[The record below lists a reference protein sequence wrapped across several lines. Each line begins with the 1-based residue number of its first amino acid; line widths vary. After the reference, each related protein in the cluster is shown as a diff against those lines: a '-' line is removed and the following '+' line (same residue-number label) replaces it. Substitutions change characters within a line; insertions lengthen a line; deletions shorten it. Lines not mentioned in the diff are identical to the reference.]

1 MIKRNQGGILLD
13 AKFRPAGEG
22 EKDGKAFTWDEAY
35 IITYVPFEGT
45 KVIKLKVDP
54 AMADAVDK
62 ALETVHWGAFIS
74 LEMRGKMVVSVM
86 VEADPLA
93 EMV

>member
-1 MIKRNQGGILLD
+1 MRYNLNNSQYRGRTIVTEGGQKR
-13 AKFRPAGEG
+13 
-22 EKDGKAFTWDEAY
+22 
-35 IITYVPFEGT
+35 YVPFEDT
-45 KVIKLKVDP
+45 KVIRLKVAP

-93 EMV
+93 EMG